1 MARTPETCAE
11 MARLAIGAV
20 LSKTLIVPGR
30 SVTNMRPSDATAT
43 SHGTMSPDWITV
55 SVIAG
60 LAADGLVDGAAMP
73 PPGAHALARDAR
85 TTPTARLRPPTAA
98 HCPRRRDILRRCPR
112 L

>member
-1 MARTPETCAE
+1 MI
-11 MARLAIGAV
+11 RLAIAAV
-20 LSKTLIVPGR
+20 LSNTLMVPGR

-60 LAADGLVDGAAMP
+60 FAADGLVDGAMP

-98 HCPRRRDILRRCPR
+98 HCLPRHDILRMWSF